1 MSYLYVYD
9 LNYNNIDDDGI
20 INYDYHC
27 NFNDRKT
34 KLFNKLKN
42 LNSDIVNYDLLS
54 LNLLKVECDKE
65 YSLFVKNKD
74 FIINNQIFLS
84 FVKHIIEN
92 NNEFVDMLNM
102 NVNLKVINVSDEILK
117 FKLKN
122 NIILYPSPKKLSQI
136 TNSFSEILKVI
147 VLFLFLKLILSWEK
161 NKPIAKTKIRDS
173 SFVLIVL
180 VF

>member
-9 LNYNNIDDDGI
+9 LEYNNIDDDDNDI
-20 INYDYHC
+20 VNYDYHC

-92 NNEFVDMLNM
+92 YKELLTDEAYCLNHENNYKSIGNSLVFSHQKTDVNFVDRMSYM
-102 NVNLKVINVSDEILK
+102 DK
-117 FKLKN
+117 
-122 NIILYPSPKKLSQI
+122 IISYDDKKL
-136 TNSFSEILKVI
+136 N
-147 VLFLFLKLILSWEK
+147 
-161 NKPIAKTKIRDS
+161 NKKGVKI
-173 SFVLIVL
+173 
-180 VF
+180 